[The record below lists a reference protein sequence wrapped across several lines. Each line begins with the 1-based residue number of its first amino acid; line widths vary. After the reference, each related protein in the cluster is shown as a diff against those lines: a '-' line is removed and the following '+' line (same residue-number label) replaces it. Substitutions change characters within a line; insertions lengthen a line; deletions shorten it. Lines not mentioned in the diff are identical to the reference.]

1 MGVCCSSSKN
11 NKQNNKTNNI
21 TISNNNTQPESNS
34 NTFPILNI
42 KNEVSISFTNL
53 NNNNNNYL
61 SYSPYHLIKPFHL
74 SSSNNTIP
82 EEPNLSIN
90 DEFPSNSTRNVPLN
104 PPHNFQHNNNNNNN
118 SSDSLTDRTDHYCN
132 RCNQNFNSLYA
143 YEKHLRLCNEVQRN
157 VQISNSLNEIIHLVH
172 DFNQELSNRNT
183 NMMNILSGLNNE
195 IEDNKEYLDWEFD
208 EKTLIWKNKGKIY
221 VNNIE
226 MERIEKLSFDEI
238 KTKKFYIKRIW
249 FIKFINKNLYEKNI
263 DNSPLVINRDKILE
277 ESFNQFNIDDLNLK
291 RNMHI
296 YFIDEIA
303 KDVGGVYR
311 EWYSCLFK
319 EIFEEKKNNFF
330 KLNNNEGLG
339 KQTYIIPFIEK
350 NDIHQELLDYYKF
363 IGKIIGKALFDKIT
377 INYNLNQNII
387 KLLLGIKEFN
397 IEDLKYYDIEIYKSL
412 INLKNSNFSNNND
425 LYFTW
430 EINGKIYEI
439 IPNGK
444 NILIDN
450 NNKDL
455 FLNTLPNFI
464 CYESIKQQINSLLQG
479 FNILFSNKNQNYNYI
494 LNIFNLNEFNFLLSG
509 QNKVDLND
517 WKKNTVY
524 KGYYNEN
531 YITIKYFWEIL
542 GELNQNDLI
551 HFYKFCTGN
560 SSVPIDGFIGLQAT
574 RNKVVKFCIQS
585 QERGES
591 NKRLIEAKTCFNR
604 IILPEYDSKE
614 EMKKAIETIV
624 NNDTNFFGLQ

>member
-42 KNEVSISFTNL
+42 KNEVSISYTNL

-238 KTKKFYIKRIW
+238 KTKKF
-249 FIKFINKNLYEKNI
+249 
-263 DNSPLVINRDKILE
+263 
-277 ESFNQFNIDDLNLK
+277 
-291 RNMHI
+291 
-296 YFIDEIA
+296 
-303 KDVGGVYR
+303 
-311 EWYSCLFK
+311 
-319 EIFEEKKNNFF
+319 
-330 KLNNNEGLG
+330 
-339 KQTYIIPFIEK
+339 
-350 NDIHQELLDYYKF
+350 
-363 IGKIIGKALFDKIT
+363 
-377 INYNLNQNII
+377 
-387 KLLLGIKEFN
+387 
-397 IEDLKYYDIEIYKSL
+397 
-412 INLKNSNFSNNND
+412 
-425 LYFTW
+425 
-430 EINGKIYEI
+430 
-439 IPNGK
+439 
-444 NILIDN
+444 
-450 NNKDL
+450 
-455 FLNTLPNFI
+455 
-464 CYESIKQQINSLLQG
+464 
-479 FNILFSNKNQNYNYI
+479 
-494 LNIFNLNEFNFLLSG
+494 
-509 QNKVDLND
+509 
-517 WKKNTVY
+517 
-524 KGYYNEN
+524 
-531 YITIKYFWEIL
+531 
-542 GELNQNDLI
+542 
-551 HFYKFCTGN
+551 
-560 SSVPIDGFIGLQAT
+560 
-574 RNKVVKFCIQS
+574 
-585 QERGES
+585 
-591 NKRLIEAKTCFNR
+591 
-604 IILPEYDSKE
+604 
-614 EMKKAIETIV
+614 
-624 NNDTNFFGLQ
+624 

>member
-42 KNEVSISFTNL
+42 KNEVSISYTNL

-377 INYNLNQNII
+377 INYNLNQNLI

-455 FLNTLPNFI
+455 FLKTLPNFI